1 MNLKVGSV
9 LLVVGKSGD
18 IVRQRNH
25 LLSLA
30 FFMFMS
36 FFIFCM
42 LFQRHTCLALLFVSA
57 WTIVQKMC
65 LSINC
70 KSSTKRCHVGSW
82 YWTRSH
88 EDRPPSRPSA
98 GCVFI
103 PCMRLI
109 RPSSLLSISPST
121 VDEKSLNFSSV
132 QSKIEPSQPWR
143 QHLWTRER
151 PWTR

>member
-1 MNLKVGSV
+1 MKAASLHLRASCACTLAHSV
-9 LLVVGKSGD
+9 FGCWSFGFNQKQFSQNKDAVIINTIISQCTSINTEVAWYIAHESESVKCLVGKSGD

-70 KSSTKRCHVGSW
+70 RSSTKIIIVNNAFPF
-82 YWTRSH
+82 T
-88 EDRPPSRPSA
+88 
-98 GCVFI
+98 
-103 PCMRLI
+103 
-109 RPSSLLSISPST
+109 SLMSPF
-121 VDEKSLNFSSV
+121 E
-132 QSKIEPSQPWR
+132 
-143 QHLWTRER
+143 
-151 PWTR
+151 